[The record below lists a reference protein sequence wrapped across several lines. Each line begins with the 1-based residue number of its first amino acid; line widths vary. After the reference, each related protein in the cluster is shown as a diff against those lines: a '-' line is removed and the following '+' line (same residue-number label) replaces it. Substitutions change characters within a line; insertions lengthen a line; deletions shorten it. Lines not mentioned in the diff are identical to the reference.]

1 MVERLHALRFTSL
14 AIMTSAAALATAQPA
29 VPANV
34 PLGPGTQRLSEG
46 TAHLVASLL
55 AYVRWPARPEAL
67 RVCIAGPAQH
77 ADLIGAQ
84 QVAGDGAIAARAVQP
99 GSPGAAAGCDALYI
113 GGLAPAATAQ
123 AVAAV
128 RGRPVVTIVENDPAC
143 RSEAM
148 FCLVYGPDAISF
160 RLNVDAVSRS
170 PVRVDPRVLRLAR
183 GQGG

>member
-1 MVERLHALRFTSL
+1 ML
-14 AIMTSAAALATAQPA
+14 SAANPA
-29 VPANV
+29 VAGPVVPANV
-34 PLGPGTQRLSEG
+34 PLGPGAQRQPEG
-46 TAHLVASLL
+46 TALLVAALL
-55 AYVRWPARPEAL
+55 AYVRWPTRPDPV

-77 ADLIGAQ
+77 AGLIGDKP
-84 QVAGDGAIAARAVQP
+84 VPGDGAIAVRTVPP
-99 GSPGAAAGCDALYI
+99 GSPNAAAGCDALYV
-113 GGLAPAATAQ
+113 GGLSAPATTQ

-148 FCLVYGPDAISF
+148 FCLVYGAETLSF

-183 GQGG
+183 EQ